1 MVNWTLMSQNSKCNN
16 DPSSYTIIYM
26 ERRLIIM
33 NP

>member
-1 MVNWTLMSQNSKCNN
+1 MVNWTLMSRNSKCNN
-16 DPSSYTIIYM
+16 DPSYTIISM